1 MNTPNPY
8 DASVV
13 IACYTEERW
22 DLLVAAVESAVAQD
36 LQPRETFVVVDH
48 NPGLQQR
55 VSERWRHI
63 TVLANRFGQG
73 ASGARNT
80 GAFQA
85 TSPIVAFLDD
95 DAIAEPTWLST
106 LLQCL
111 EDPTVVGVGG
121 GVSMAWQESHPGW
134 FPDEF
139 GWVVGASYTGM
150 PEDIAE
156 VRNVWA
162 ENMAV
167 RTARFRAVDGFRLNF
182 GKVGARS
189 SPEDTDLCIRMARG
203 GGRWLY
209 APKAKVAHHIPLE
222 RSTFGFFLRRC
233 YSEGIGKAALAAF
246 SPGEPLQAERDY
258 SRHVLPSAV
267 ARGFREAIGG
277 RRLDPAL
284 RSLAIIAGLGGYAAG
299 YLSARMRR
307 FG

>member
-1 MNTPNPY
+1 MNAPDPY

-13 IACYTEERW
+13 IACYTDKRW
-22 DLLVAAVESAVAQD
+22 DLLVAAVDSVLAQD
-36 LQPRETFVVVDH
+36 LPPREIFVVVDH

-55 VSERWRHI
+55 VTQQWPQV

-80 GAFQA
+80 AAFQA
-85 TSPIVAFLDD
+85 TSPVVAFLDD
-95 DAIAEPTWLST
+95 DAVAEPTWLST

-111 EDPTVVGVGG
+111 DDPTVVGVGG
-121 GVSMAWQESHPGW
+121 GVTMAWQGSHPSW

-139 GWVVGASYTGM
+139 AWVVGASYAGM
-150 PEDIAE
+150 PEDTAE

-167 RTARFRAVDGFRLNF
+167 RLARFREVGGFRLNF

-203 GGRWLY
+203 TGRWLY
-209 APKAKVAHHIPLE
+209 APKALVAHHVPLA
-222 RSTFGFFLRRC
+222 RSTFTFFLRRC
-233 YSEGIGKAALAAF
+233 FSEGVGKAALAAF

-258 SRHVLPSAV
+258 VRQVLPKAV
-267 ARGFREAIGG
+267 GRGIRDAVT
-277 RRLDPAL
+277 RRQADPAL

-299 YLSARMRR
+299 YLRERVR
-307 FG
+307 LFG